1 VSDEPQAG
9 EGSSIWNQLRRRR
22 VVQWGL
28 AYAAGAWGLL
38 QGLQFMTEAFDWP
51 SRLLKLGSVAAMLG
65 LPLALALAWF
75 RGERGAQ
82 RVTRAEF
89 AVVTT
94 LFLIGGGLF
103 WHYHRTSA
111 TADTQVT
118 AQSAP
123 SSVTTAAA
131 LPQDRSIAVLPF
143 VNMSADPEQAYF
155 ADGISEELLNLLAK
169 VPELRVIARTS
180 SFAFKGKDVGIAE
193 IAQKLGVAHVLE
205 GSVRRSGDTL
215 RITAQLIRTSD
226 SSHLWSETYDRQL
239 TDVFKVQDEIANA
252 VVSELKVK
260 LLGAA
265 PTTAPADTRA
275 YLLVL
280 EAKGLADR
288 GTPPD
293 RVKAVALLKE
303 ALAITAGEARA
314 WAGLGRIYFVQA
326 VNGEIERLD
335 GARLAREAVDRA
347 LTLDPHSANALALRG
362 RIASDFDLDLPTA
375 ARYFQQA
382 LDADGG
388 NLAAINNAATLL
400 EYIGRIDEAVALYE
414 YRMSRDPMNAAAV
427 MNLAG
432 AYSRA
437 RRWDDAIAAYQVLL
451 GLSPHYTAARATL
464 GEVLLTG
471 KGDAAGALAAC
482 KADADTPWR
491 TACLVTA
498 LDALGRTQESRSA
511 LKSLIDEH
519 LEDQPLLVAAT
530 HASLGDADAAF
541 AALGRAALI
550 RDPSL
555 ASVLLNPSFD
565 RIRGD
570 PRWQPF
576 LRRIGLAP
584 EQIARIELKVTL
596 PP

>member
-1 VSDEPQAG
+1 MSDGPQDG
-9 EGSSIWNQLRRRR
+9 EGSSIWERLRRRK

-28 AYAAGAWGLL
+28 AYCAGAWGLL
-38 QGLQFMTEAFDWP
+38 QGLQFLTEAFEWP
-51 SRLLKLGSVAAMLG
+51 SNVLRLAAVLFALG
-65 LPLALALAWF
+65 LPIALALAWYH
-75 RGERGAQ
+75 GEHGQQ
-82 RVTRAEF
+82 RVSRFELAI
-89 AVVTT
+89 VTL

-103 WHYHRTSA
+103 WYYQRTSA
-111 TADTQVT
+111 TPELQVT

-123 SSVTTAAA
+123 PLSSAPAS
-131 LPQDRSIAVLPF
+131 LPADRSIAVLPF
-143 VNMSADPEQAYF
+143 VNMSPDPEQAYF

-169 VPELRVIARTS
+169 VPELHVIARTS

-193 IAQKLGVAHVLE
+193 IARQLGVSHVLE
-205 GSVRRSGDTL
+205 GSVRRSADTL

-226 SSHLWSETYDRQL
+226 SSHLWSETYDRQM
-239 TDVFKVQDEIANA
+239 TDVFKVQDEIAAA

-265 PTTAPADTRA
+265 PTTTHADPRVYA
-275 YLLVL
+275 LVL
-280 EAKGLADR
+280 EAKALADR

-293 RVKAVALLKE
+293 RVKAVALYKDV
-303 ALAITAGEARA
+303 LAIAPGEARA

-347 LTLDPHSANALALRG
+347 LTLDPRSANALALRA
-362 RIASDFDLDLPTA
+362 RIASDFDLDLPAA
-375 ARYFQQA
+375 ARYLQQA
-382 LDADGG
+382 LEADGG

-414 YRMSRDPMNAAAV
+414 YRTSRDPMNAAAL
-427 MNLAG
+427 MNLAA
-432 AYSRA
+432 AYARA
-437 RRWDDAIAAYQVLL
+437 RRWDDAISAYRALL
-451 GLSPHYTAARATL
+451 RLSPRYTAASASL

-482 KADADTPWR
+482 EADADSPWR

-498 LDALGRTQESRSA
+498 LHALGRTQESRAA
-511 LKSLIDEH
+511 LKSLIAGH
-519 LEDQPLLVAAT
+519 LEDQPLLVAST
-530 HASLGDADAAF
+530 HASLGDTDAAF
-541 AALGRAALI
+541 TVLDRAALI

-555 ASVLLNPSFD
+555 ASVLLNPGFD
-565 RIRGD
+565 RLRGD

-576 LRRIGLAP
+576 LRKIGFAP
-584 EQIARIELKVTL
+584 EQLARIELKVTL